1 VNYSEMNVTE
11 PSTVLSELCCAD
23 AGRVKQRIER
33 LLPLLGEISV
43 IKNRTG
49 IMMLPAID
57 PVQGTRFHV
66 GEVLVS
72 EAHVRL
78 GAPLV
83 DGYAVCVGRD
93 LQQALAIAIADA
105 CLRAGVFVE
114 EIRSFARAEAELRHA
129 EDRDL
134 LVRVAATRVEMETF

>member
-1 VNYSEMNVTE
+1 VNYSETNVTE
-11 PSTVLSELCCAD
+11 PSTVLSDLCCAD
-23 AGRVKQRIER
+23 ADRVKQRIER
-33 LLPLLGEISV
+33 LLPMLGEIIV

-57 PVQGTRFHV
+57 SVEGTRFHV
-66 GEVLVS
+66 GEVLVA

-78 GAPLV
+78 ATPQV
-83 DGYAVCVGRD
+83 DGCAVCVGRD

-129 EDRDL
+129 EDREL
-134 LVRVAATRVEMETF
+134 LARVAATRVEMETF